1 MSPITIPF
9 TGHYTAFSNARLNNE
24 MTLILLLQNGKIFGA
39 LFELLKL
46 QATITGFLF
55 VFN

>member
-1 MSPITIPF
+1 MSLITIPF

-24 MTLILLLQNGKIFGA
+24 MTLILFLQNGIVFGTI
-39 LFELLKL
+39 FELLKL